1 MLFIRYNQLPANQK
15 KLVNHKITM
24 RTKAPPEIV
33 HNVLTRI
40 NPPVKINGKDVIT
53 MYHILDSIQ
62 QKIKEEEKS
71 NGE

>member
-1 MLFIRYNQLPANQK
+1 
-15 KLVNHKITM
+15 M

-33 HNVLTRI
+33 HNVLTQI

-71 NGE
+71 NE